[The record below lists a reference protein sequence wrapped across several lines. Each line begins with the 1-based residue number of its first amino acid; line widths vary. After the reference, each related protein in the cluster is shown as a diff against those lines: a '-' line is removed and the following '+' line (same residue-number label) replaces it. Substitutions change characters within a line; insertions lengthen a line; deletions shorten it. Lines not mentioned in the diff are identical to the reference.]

1 MEATLT
7 SPASIQDLAAQVPSD
22 APALKDL
29 MEDGVYV
36 LFLLR
41 SGTTPHSAL
50 EFNRRVDAFLDQFER
65 HATNFGKPMSAIRDC
80 KYAFCALL
88 DEIILNSEFG
98 IREEWERNPLQLRLF
113 GEHLAGEG
121 FFDRL
126 ENLRLEPQKHIETL
140 EVFYTCLILGFQG
153 KYLLESE
160 DKLGYLTARIGQEIT
175 SIRGAS
181 PSSLPTGNRPS
192 GSRNSSAMNCPCGS
206 SMPSWPWSPSSSS
219 WPSRSCSALAP
230 ASCAACR
237 VSPSSPPWPERCI
250 RSTIRPWSRPPF
262 STGSWTITPGP
273 PPSPPRRSCTT
284 SRATNKRWQGTWRR
298 SSTRAAPTSTT
309 TCWKTSP

>member
-7 SPASIQDLAAQVPSD
+7 SPASIQDLAAQGPSD

-175 SIRGAS
+175 SIRGGKPEFAPHWKPAFRFQEFVRHELPLWVFYALLALVAIVVFLAFTFLLRNRAGELCRMQGCARLAS
-181 PSSLPTGNRPS
+181 
-192 GSRNSSAMNCPCGS
+192 
-206 SMPSWPWSPSSSS
+206 
-219 WPSRSCSALAP
+219 LA
-230 ASCAACR
+230 
-237 VSPSSPPWPERCI
+237 
-250 RSTIRPWSRPPF
+250 
-262 STGSWTITPGP
+262 
-273 PPSPPRRSCTT
+273 
-284 SRATNKRWQGTWRR
+284 
-298 SSTRAAPTSTT
+298 
-309 TCWKTSP
+309 